1 MASVPLTPGA
11 TAPAVPGSIITAACF
26 LVLGA
31 AAQVMASILG
41 WIHALSPER
50 AVALQRQL
58 DTGDSTL
65 SLEGLRNAGVI
76 TVVLAG
82 ICTVLAYLLFA
93 FFMTK
98 GRSWARTATA
108 VLFVLTLSQLVGI
121 VFPGG
126 YTTIVQIIAGAAAV
140 VLSRR
145 PASKQYFDTM
155 KAIRAE
161 SRLSSAG

>member
-1 MASVPLTPGA
+1 MAPSPHKPGA
-11 TAPAVPGSIITAACF
+11 TAPAVPGSIIAAACF

-50 AVALQRQL
+50 AVVLQHQL

-82 ICTVLAYLLFA
+82 LATVLAYLLFA
-93 FFMTK
+93 FFMAK

-140 VLSRR
+140 LLSRL
-145 PASKQYFDTM
+145 PASKKYFETM